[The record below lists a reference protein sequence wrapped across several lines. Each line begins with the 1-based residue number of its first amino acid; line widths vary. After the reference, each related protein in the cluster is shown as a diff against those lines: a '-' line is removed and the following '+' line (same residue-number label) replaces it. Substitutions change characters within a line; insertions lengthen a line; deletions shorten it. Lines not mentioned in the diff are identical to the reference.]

1 MRFAITLLASC
12 CVLVACERPA
22 SDTTATV
29 FSARLGG
36 EPYPVR
42 LPATC
47 ALNRFNNDEAAQWLF
62 SFESVDGEGALHLG
76 MAVGNNTPGQREVSF
91 VLLNHRDASY
101 SQVRE
106 GRAELTAMQKTG
118 DGWRMSGRFDLVL
131 EGSSMASG
139 RPETREIRIDDAEF
153 RAVDC
158 IAPPESPSSSG

>member
-1 MRFAITLLASC
+1 MRFSVTLLIASC
-12 CVLVACERPA
+12 VLFACARSAP
-22 SDTTATV
+22 DTTTTT

-36 EPYPVR
+36 DPYPVH

-47 ALNRFNNDEAAQWLF
+47 ILNRFNNDEAAQWLF

-76 MAVGNNTPGQREVSF
+76 MTAGDNEPGQREVSF

-158 IAPPESPSSSG
+158 VAPPESPSSSG

>member
-1 MRFAITLLASC
+1 MRLVITLLASC

-22 SDTTATV
+22 SDTTATA
-29 FSARLGG
+29 FSARVGG

-47 ALNRFNNDEAAQWLF
+47 TLNRFNNDEAAQWLF
-62 SFESVDGEGALHLG
+62 SFEPIDGEGALHLG
-76 MAVGNNTPGQREVSF
+76 LTAGDHQPGPRVVSF

-101 SQVRE
+101 SNVRK
-106 GRAELTAMQKTG
+106 GRAELTAMQKAG

-139 RPETREIRIDDAEF
+139 RPETRGIRIDDAEF
-153 RAVDC
+153 RAVEC
-158 IAPPESPSSSG
+158 IAPPSTASPPP